1 MLFDIERS
9 QVLHDQAEAKGLLG
23 YPDVLGKTVEVLVYA
38 GGDTWTTRGT
48 VTALGP
54 IGFRLRVES
63 TQNVFAGRFGDFVDS
78 AETYEGRNPVA
89 RMVISRFFPWSLCVI
104 DVVERVAIEPDER
117 GGEPASATGASEPT
131 ADGAK
136 R

>member
-23 YPDVLGKTVEVLVYA
+23 YPDVLGKTVEVLVCSA
-38 GGDTWTTRGT
+38 GGETWTTHGT

-54 IGFRLRVES
+54 IGFRLRVEPVQYLYQVGGS
-63 TQNVFAGRFGDFVDS
+63 TPNLPIAR
-78 AETYEGRNPVA
+78 ET
-89 RMVISRFFPWSLCVI
+89 IHRFFPWSLCVI

-131 ADGAK
+131 ADGET